1 MQSAHDCQFVNGL
14 VGYRGFHFG
23 VFFGSLES
31 EIGYSMSE
39 SMRGTSAARQNAGGL
54 QGLLMK
60 RLRSFAAM
68 LLGGGLMLVVS
79 GSWALAE
86 KRVALVIGNSAYQN
100 AGKLPNPARDADAVA
115 DMFKK
120 AGYEVSLLKDAG
132 NLEFKRNIR
141 KFEDLASDAD
151 IAVVFYAG
159 HGIEIGGTNY
169 AIPVD
174 AKLASDRDAADEAI
188 ELTRIIQTVDGAKRL
203 RLVILDA
210 CRDNPFLATMKRQRQ
225 ALRQVA
231 SGLGPV
237 GDVGS
242 ETLVAYAAKQG
253 LTAEDGRGDHSPFT
267 TAILH
272 NLPEPGL
279 DIRLAFGRV
288 RDEVLK
294 ITSNRQEP
302 YVYGSLGG
310 SNVAIVPAPEKVA
323 PQLVDQDKMRAD
335 YELVMKVF
343 EKVGSKT
350 PLKVFL
356 EQYPAGLYSELVRE
370 QLNALEANEK
380 IAMATNP
387 TAPRG
392 PTLGDPGKNQ
402 PSDRSKNQEIA
413 GLPQRE
419 PQAPPQPAPDVL
431 AWEDVKDTTDPDALR
446 RFISR
451 FGNSPKV
458 LDAQKRLEVLLRAQ
472 RERDEAARRE
482 KLEAEMAKAW
492 EAVQDTDDPNR
503 LRDFARRYPA
513 SEHAAE
519 AKQRADGL
527 VRAAQEREEQGRREK
542 AEAELAKAWDAVQ
555 GTEDQAKLRD
565 FIRRYPATQ
574 YTDAAKQRLDTVVRA
589 TQEREEAARAAAAE
603 ERRQKAEADMRRAF
617 DTAEASS
624 DQAVVRD
631 FIRRYPD
638 SPYLAQAKR
647 RLDTLIAAEQER
659 KEQERIAAA
668 ETRRQKME
676 AEAAAAWNNVKN
688 SNNPAEVQAFIKRFP
703 ESTLALRDATER
715 LGTLDREAK
724 DRVARTQAEAAAARA
739 AWDQIKDT
747 NDVGIVQ
754 DFIKQYPGTSTA
766 LNDAKQYL
774 DVLDKRTKERDARIR
789 MEAEAAQAW
798 NRIQNSNDQGELRNF
813 IKRYPDSALA
823 LTNAAQRLAALEREA
838 ADRADR
844 ARADAAAARAA
855 WELVKGSNDPAE
867 LRDYIARYPD
877 SPFSTREARAR
888 IDLLER
894 QAKEREAKARADAA
908 AREAKEKTEATAR
921 EAKEKA
927 EAEMLQAW
935 DNTKD
940 TLDPSELRA
949 FIKRYPSSPF
959 VANAKQSIAVLE
971 PKPDVAARPES
982 EPDVST
988 RPAIKPQI
996 TIRTAP
1002 PPAIQP
1008 RPEYHPQPQI
1018 VVPSRPAPAPPPPRV
1033 VERHHENAVEP
1044 PHRAP
1049 PPARVER
1056 PAPQRAER
1064 AASRPAAPRA
1074 VSYGGGGGGGGHS
1087 GTMSGVGF

>member
-1 MQSAHDCQFVNGL
+1 
-14 VGYRGFHFG
+14 
-23 VFFGSLES
+23 
-31 EIGYSMSE
+31 
-39 SMRGTSAARQNAGGL
+39 
-54 QGLLMK
+54 MK
-60 RLRSFAAM
+60 RLKSIAAM
-68 LLGGGLMLVVS
+68 LLGGGLMLVIS
-79 GSWALAE
+79 GPGALAD

-100 AGKLPNPARDADAVA
+100 AGRLPNPARDADAVA
-115 DMFKK
+115 EMFKK
-120 AGYEVSLLKDAG
+120 SGYEVSLLKDAG

-141 KFEDLASDAD
+141 RFEDAASDAD

-174 AKLASDRDAADEAI
+174 AKLASDRDAPDEAI
-188 ELTRIIQTVDGAKRL
+188 ELSRIIQTVDGAKRL

-253 LTAEDGRGDHSPFT
+253 LTAEDGKGDHSPFT

-310 SNVAIVPAPEKVA
+310 SNVALVPAPEKAA
-323 PQLVDQDKMRAD
+323 PQIVDQDKMRAD

-370 QLNALEANEK
+370 QLNQLESNEK
-380 IAMATNP
+380 VALATGP
-387 TAPRG
+387 GAQSPRG
-392 PTLGDPGKNQ
+392 PTFSEPGKTQ
-402 PSDRSKNQEIA
+402 LAAI
-413 GLPQRE
+413 PQRE
-419 PQAPPQPAPDVL
+419 PPSPAQPSPDNQ

-446 RFISR
+446 RFIQR
-451 FGNSPKV
+451 FRDSPKV
-458 LDAQKRLEVLLRAQ
+458 LEAQHRLEVLLRSQ
-472 RERDEAARRE
+472 REREEQARRE
-482 KLEAEMAKAW
+482 KAEAEMVKAW
-492 EAVQDTDDPNR
+492 EVVQGTDDPNR
-503 LRDFARRYPA
+503 LRDFARRYPS

-527 VRAAQEREEQGRREK
+527 VRAAQEREEQARREK
-542 AEAELAKAWDAVQ
+542 AEAEVAKAWEAVQ
-555 GTEDQAKLRD
+555 GTDDQAKLRD

-574 YTDAAKQRLDTVVRA
+574 YTDAAKQRLEAAIRVV
-589 TQEREEAARAAAAE
+589 QEREEAARAAAAE
-603 ERRQKAEADMRRAF
+603 ERRQKAEAEMRRAF
-617 DTAEASS
+617 DTAETTS

-638 SPYLAQAKR
+638 SPFVAQAKR

-659 KEQERIAAA
+659 KEQERLAAA
-668 ETRRQKME
+668 EARRQKME
-676 AEAAAAWNNVKN
+676 AEAAAAWNSIKN
-688 SNNPAEVQAFIKRFP
+688 TNNPGELQTFIRRFP
-703 ESTLALRDATER
+703 ESSLALKDATER
-715 LGTLDREAK
+715 LGVLDREAK
-724 DRVARTQAEAAAARA
+724 ERVAKAQAEAAAARA
-739 AWDQIKDT
+739 AWDRIKDT
-747 NDVGIVQ
+747 NDIAAVQ
-754 DFIKQYPGTSTA
+754 DFIKQYPNTPTA
-766 LNDAKQYL
+766 LTDAKQYL
-774 DVLDKRTKERDARIR
+774 DVLDKRAKEREAKAR
-789 MEAEAAQAW
+789 MEAEAVQAW
-798 NRIQNSNDQGELRNF
+798 NRIQNTTDMSEIRIF
-813 IKRYPDSALA
+813 IKRYSDSAVA
-823 LTNAAQRLAALEREA
+823 LSDAAQRLAALEREA
-838 ADRADR
+838 ADRADK

-855 WELVKGSNDPAE
+855 WDLVKGSNDPAE
-867 LRDYIARYPD
+867 LRDYINRYPD
-877 SPFSTREARAR
+877 SPFSTRDAKAR

-894 QAKEREAKARADAA
+894 QAKEREAKARAEAA
-908 AREAKEKTEATAR
+908 AREAKEKAETAAR

-935 DNTKD
+935 DGTKD
-940 TLDPSELRA
+940 SRDPSEFRA
-949 FIKRYPSSPF
+949 FIKRYPNSPF
-959 VANAKQSIAVLE
+959 VTDARQSIAALE
-971 PKPDVAARPES
+971 PKPEVTAKPET

-988 RPAIKPQI
+988 RPAIRQRPEI

-1002 PPAIQP
+1002 PVAP

-1018 VVPSRPAPAPPPPRV
+1018 VAPPRQAPPPPPRV

-1044 PHRAP
+1044 PHRQA

-1056 PAPQRAER
+1056 PAPQRVERPAPQRVER
-1064 AASRPAAPRA
+1064 AASRPAPRYEA
-1074 VSYGGGGGGGGHS
+1074 RSGGGGGGYGGGGGGGHS
-1087 GTMSGVGF
+1087 TMSGVGF